1 MITLSKMELK
11 KEIPAFVETIVK
23 GRGELLRQKIGNT
36 SDLTTIKH
44 EQLKKAYDYALSI
57 NTSQAGWISFLTKWE
72 SVVRYLMIANKTKP
86 SVEQKLFY
94 IILEINKTR

>member
-1 MITLSKMELK
+1 MDLK
-11 KEIPAFVETIVK
+11 KEIPAFVGTIVK

-44 EQLKKAYDYALSI
+44 EQLKKDYDYAMSI
-57 NTSQAGWISFLTKWE
+57 NTSENGWINFLRKNEATI
-72 SVVRYLMIANKTKP
+72 RYLMVCNKSKP
-86 SVEQKLFY
+86 SVEQRLFY

>member
-1 MITLSKMELK
+1 MDLK
-11 KEIPAFVETIVK
+11 KEIPAFVGTIVK

-44 EQLKKAYDYALSI
+44 EQLKKDYDYAMSI
-57 NTSQAGWISFLTKWE
+57 NTSENGWINFLRKNEAT
-72 SVVRYLMIANKTKP
+72 VRYLMICNNSKP
-86 SVEQKLFY
+86 SVEQRLFY

>member
-1 MITLSKMELK
+1 MDLK
-11 KEIPAFVETIVK
+11 KEIPAFVGTIVK

-44 EQLKKAYDYALSI
+44 EQLKKDYDYAMSI
-57 NTSQAGWISFLTKWE
+57 NTSENGWINFLRKNE
-72 SVVRYLMIANKTKP
+72 AAIRYLMICNRAKK
-86 SVEQKLFY
+86 SVEQRLFY

>member
-1 MITLSKMELK
+1 MDLK
-11 KEIPAFVETIVK
+11 KEIPAFVGTIVK

-44 EQLKKAYDYALSI
+44 EQLKKDYDYAMSI
-57 NTSQAGWISFLTKWE
+57 NTSENGWVNFLRKNEAT
-72 SVVRYLMIANKTKP
+72 VRYLMICNKSKP
-86 SVEQKLFY
+86 SVEQRLFY

>member
-1 MITLSKMELK
+1 MDLK
-11 KEIPAFVETIVK
+11 TEIPAFVGTIVK

-57 NTSQAGWISFLTKWE
+57 NTTEAGWIEFLRKNE
-72 SVVRYLMIANKTKP
+72 AVIRYLIIANKAKKSTEDRIFNIV
-86 SVEQKLFY
+86 VEIKK
-94 IILEINKTR
+94 IK

>member
-1 MITLSKMELK
+1 MDLK
-11 KEIPAFVETIVK
+11 KEIPAFVGTIVK

-44 EQLKKAYDYALSI
+44 EQLKKDYDYAMSI
-57 NTSQAGWISFLTKWE
+57 NTSENGWVNFLRKNEAT
-72 SVVRYLMIANKTKP
+72 VRYLMICNKSKP
-86 SVEQKLFY
+86 LVEQRLFY

>member
-1 MITLSKMELK
+1 MDLK
-11 KEIPAFVETIVK
+11 KEIPAFIGTIVK

-57 NTSQAGWISFLTKWE
+57 NTSQAGWVKFITKWE
-72 SVVRYLMIANKTKP
+72 KVVREIMICNRAKKSTEDRLFKIV
-86 SVEQKLFY
+86 VEIKK
-94 IILEINKTR
+94 IK

>member
-1 MITLSKMELK
+1 MDLK
-11 KEIPAFVETIVK
+11 TEIPAFIGTIVK

-44 EQLKKAYDYALSI
+44 EQLKKDYDYAMSI
-57 NTSQAGWISFLTKWE
+57 NTSENGWINFLRKNEATI
-72 SVVRYLMIANKTKP
+72 RYLMICNKAKK
-86 SVEQKLFY
+86 SVEQRLFY

>member
-1 MITLSKMELK
+1 MDLK
-11 KEIPAFVETIVK
+11 TEIPAFIGTIVK

-44 EQLKKAYDYALSI
+44 EQLKKDYDYSMSI
-57 NTSQAGWISFLTKWE
+57 NTSENGWINFLRKNEATI
-72 SVVRYLMIANKTKP
+72 RYLMICNKAKK
-86 SVEQKLFY
+86 SVEQRLFY